1 MIRLTYIIFSLIL
14 LIIGILFAVLNAD
27 PVTLHYYFGEKDIPL
42 SLVLIIAI
50 ITGAILGVIAS
61 AGVIVKLKREKA
73 KLRKLTELSEKE
85 LKNLRTLPIKDEH

>member
-1 MIRLTYIIFSLIL
+1 
-14 LIIGILFAVLNAD
+14 
-27 PVTLHYYFGEKDIPL
+27 
-42 SLVLIIAI
+42 LIIAI